1 VLVLFKCLPI
11 GQWHGSSAPC
21 LERAL
26 KVRPDFMPLCGL
38 DLHAPVSQRAGE
50 GRGVRCA
57 PGRGLSPDRGP
68 KRRSRCATGEEGIDI
83 HAGLQSLADKVPAD
97 RAETASCARRPAIA
111 GSRASEKRFDRSI
124 SKRRFRIGQCF
135 GTMKR
140 LFGPTGTHARLAIGQ
155 NLLEAASRIARNT
168 QTLAS
173 A

>member
-1 VLVLFKCLPI
+1 LFKCLPI
-11 GQWHGSSAPC
+11 GQRAPY

-26 KVRPDFMPLCGL
+26 KVRLDFMPFCGL
-38 DLHAPVSQRAGE
+38 DLHAPVKG
-50 GRGVRCA
+50 GVFDA
-57 PGRGLSPDRGP
+57 L
-68 KRRSRCATGEEGIDI
+68 
-83 HAGLQSLADKVPAD
+83 
-97 RAETASCARRPAIA
+97 
-111 GSRASEKRFDRSI
+111 RASEKRFDRPI

-168 QTLAS
+168 QPPAS

>member
-1 VLVLFKCLPI
+1 MRRF
-11 GQWHGSSAPC
+11 
-21 LERAL
+21 RN
-26 KVRPDFMPLCGL
+26 
-38 DLHAPVSQRAGE
+38 APVKGGVFDALPAEVCRQIE
-50 GRGVRCA
+50 GRSR
-57 PGRGLSPDRGP
+57 RP

-140 LFGPTGTHARLAIGQ
+140 LFGPAGTRKHRQAHEPSPDVPAE
-155 NLLEAASRIARNT
+155 NAAGTAPGRKSRT
-168 QTLAS
+168 QEENQPFMQRS
-173 A
+173 FCV